1 MFALLSAPVRG
12 LLDVAAS
19 PDAASLDGS
28 ELAEVTRR
36 VAGAGHWE
44 SLVRHN
50 PDRRFHE
57 RIIVTALY
65 DAWLIG
71 WSPGQAVPAHDHGAS
86 VGALVVTRGQLSET
100 TWPHGAEQPLTRTAN
115 SRDEPMVFPP
125 GHIHAVANLHGAPAT
140 SIHLYSPPLDT
151 MRWFDEVSD
160 PPPAGAPNREP
171 GRPPER
177 RSVETVLRAAR
188 AQLDRLQPADA
199 YAAVRA
205 GALLID
211 TRPASSRGPEGE
223 LPGAIVVE
231 RNDLEWR
238 LDPNSPDRLS
248 EISSY
253 HVPIVVVC
261 NDGYASSLAAVS
273 LQHLG
278 LSNVTDLAGGFR
290 AWKRAGLPTRD
301 VPHASS

>member
-100 TWPHGAEQPLTRTAN
+100 TWPHGAE
-115 SRDEPMVFPP
+115 
-125 GHIHAVANLHGAPAT
+125 
-140 SIHLYSPPLDT
+140 
-151 MRWFDEVSD
+151 
-160 PPPAGAPNREP
+160 
-171 GRPPER
+171 
-177 RSVETVLRAAR
+177 
-188 AQLDRLQPADA
+188 
-199 YAAVRA
+199 
-205 GALLID
+205 
-211 TRPASSRGPEGE
+211 
-223 LPGAIVVE
+223 
-231 RNDLEWR
+231 
-238 LDPNSPDRLS
+238 
-248 EISSY
+248 
-253 HVPIVVVC
+253 
-261 NDGYASSLAAVS
+261 
-273 LQHLG
+273 
-278 LSNVTDLAGGFR
+278 
-290 AWKRAGLPTRD
+290 
-301 VPHASS
+301 